1 VEEFPCGVGR
11 LSQEVNADSRSLTVS
26 IVNTRQWDWLEPCLR
41 SVLDHPYKSGPFH
54 IIVLDNASADG
65 SVEKIG
71 AAFPEVR
78 LIAENIRRGFGANHG
93 RVAAVADSDLIL
105 FLNPD
110 TLMHEGT
117 LDRLV
122 EAFDADVRVVA
133 AGGPIID
140 PSGETWRASPFPFPT
155 PGRSLREAVALHRK
169 RPSPVAPDGVS
180 IGDGWLSGSALMMD
194 RRVFQAMGG
203 FDPRFFLYFEETDL
217 AKRLTEAGGRI
228 AFRSD
233 APVVHEGETTERAA
247 SPRNRVSAAEMRTTT
262 EFERSA
268 IAYMRKHFGRSG
280 ATVYRGALLLGG
292 TIRWRATLTPVA
304 TRMALHGES
313 IDSTRAHHRRRIG
326 VAINP
331 SSGLSIGDGASE
343 WNRQNAGRTSLDA
356 GG

>member
-1 VEEFPCGVGR
+1 VEELPSGVGR
-11 LSQEVNADSRSLTVS
+11 LGQEVNADSRSLTVS

-41 SVLDHPYKSGPFH
+41 SLLDHPYRSGRFD
-54 IIVLDNASADG
+54 IIVLDNASGDG
-65 SVEKIG
+65 SVEKIR

-78 LIAENIRRGFGANHG
+78 LIAEDIRRGFGTNHG

-110 TLMHEGT
+110 TLMNEGT

-122 EAFDADVRVVA
+122 EAFNVDVRVVA
-133 AGGPIID
+133 VGGPIVD
-140 PSGETWRASPFPFPT
+140 PSGEIWRASPFPFPT
-155 PGRSLREAVALHRK
+155 PGRSLREAVALRRQ
-169 RPSPVAPDGVS
+169 RPSPAPDGVS
-180 IGDGWLSGSALMMD
+180 VGDGWLSGSALMMD

-217 AKRLTEAGGRI
+217 AKRLIEAGGRI
-228 AFRSD
+228 AFCSD
-233 APVVHEGETTERAA
+233 APVMHEGETTERAA
-247 SPRNRVSAAEMRTTT
+247 SPGKRVSAAEMRTTT

-280 ATVYRGALLLGG
+280 ATVYRGALILDG
-292 TIRWRATLTPVA
+292 TIRWLATFTAVA
-304 TRMALHGES
+304 TRMVLHGES
-313 IDSTRAHHRRRIG
+313 NETTRAHHRRRIG

-331 SSGLSIGDGASE
+331 SSGVSIGDGASE